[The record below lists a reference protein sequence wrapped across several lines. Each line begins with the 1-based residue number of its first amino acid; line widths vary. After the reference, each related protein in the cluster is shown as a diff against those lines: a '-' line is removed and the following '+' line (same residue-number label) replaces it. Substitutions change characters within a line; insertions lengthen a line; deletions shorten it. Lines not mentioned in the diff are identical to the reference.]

1 MIKYELMTDNELL
14 DRMKN
19 APDYLID
26 RHDVAELIKRFEA
39 KKTKL
44 YEAEQIID
52 IREAHV

>member
-39 KKTKL
+39 KKAKL

-52 IREAHV
+52 IGEAHV